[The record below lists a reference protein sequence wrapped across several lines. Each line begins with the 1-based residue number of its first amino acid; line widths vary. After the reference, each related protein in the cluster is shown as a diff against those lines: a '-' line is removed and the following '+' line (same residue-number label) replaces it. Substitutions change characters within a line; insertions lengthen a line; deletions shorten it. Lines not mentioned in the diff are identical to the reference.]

1 MWLFSLA
8 PSCTSCRVGVDHAIR
23 ALAERQHGVVGRRQL
38 WEMGVSPD
46 QIRHRLATGMLVRMS
61 AEVLRLAGAPEHEST
76 KAMAAVLDSPGM
88 AYLSHISAASWW
100 GLPGF
105 ALVRPLHTV
114 IPWQGVTER
123 SRLTVVHYH
132 RDLPVEHL
140 TSLRGVPVTSPALT
154 LFLLAGT
161 EHRGRVERA
170 VDNAWSMRLV
180 TYGQLHELL
189 RHLAQRGRNGIRLM
203 RSLLEARDRSFVP
216 PESGLEARV
225 SRLAQD
231 VGVVLRRQVNVGGEG
246 WIGRVDFQVER
257 SNRIVEVLSD
267 RYHGSPLDRIRD
279 EVRFRELV
287 EAGFELL
294 IIWEHE
300 IWSDSEAVRE
310 RIHAFSRGVMDP
322 EVFISAPE

>member
-1 MWLFSLA
+1 
-8 PSCTSCRVGVDHAIR
+8 
-23 ALAERQHGVVGRRQL
+23 
-38 WEMGVSPD
+38 
-46 QIRHRLATGMLVRMS
+46 
-61 AEVLRLAGAPEHEST
+61 
-76 KAMAAVLDSPGM
+76 MADVLDSPGT
-88 AYLSHISAASWW
+88 AYLSHVSAASWW

-105 ALVRPLHTV
+105 ALVSPCHTV
-114 IPWQGVTER
+114 IPWQGVTQR

-132 RDLPVEHL
+132 RDLPIEHL

-180 TYGQLHELL
+180 TYDELHQLLG
-189 RHLAQRGRNGIRLM
+189 RLAQRGRNGIRMM
-203 RSLLEARDRSFVP
+203 RSLLEDRDRSFVP

-231 VGVVLRRQVNVGGEG
+231 VGVVLRRQVNVGGQS

-257 SNRIVEVLSD
+257 SNRVVEVLSE
-267 RYHGSPLDRIRD
+267 RYHGSPVDRMRD
-279 EVRFRELV
+279 EVRFRELG
-287 EAGFELL
+287 EAGFEVLR
-294 IIWEHE
+294 IWDHE
-300 IWSDSEAVRE
+300 IWSDPETVRE

-322 EVFISAPE
+322 GLFISARKRGEALAIWRGDMDPGASISAPE